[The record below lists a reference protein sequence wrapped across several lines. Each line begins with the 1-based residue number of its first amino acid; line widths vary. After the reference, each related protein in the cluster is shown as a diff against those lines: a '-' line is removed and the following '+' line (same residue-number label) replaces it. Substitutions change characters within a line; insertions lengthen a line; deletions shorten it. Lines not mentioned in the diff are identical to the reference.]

1 MTLAVQDYLKDLETL
16 VNTESF
22 SRDPEG
28 TAQVAAWIRRRL
40 EGAGWH
46 TETISVGDQVGP
58 CVKAVWGN
66 PDHYAGAH
74 GYSVPQRH
82 RKGPSFF
89 H

>member
-66 PDHYAGAH
+66 
-74 GYSVPQRH
+74 RTITT
-82 RKGPSFF
+82 
-89 H
+89 